1 MDWISCLVVLLS
13 VWCTVVFEL
22 VQGIPH
28 SIYNAV
34 LVFPLVMI
42 ILFGLYSVLIIT
54 YRVITFNNCVEAAE
68 ELKDQIK
75 QAKLDLTNQGM
86 VFTDWFAEESFI
98 IEYSLAK
105 NIIIRWS
112 SRVIKVMLLNPRN
125 VLTYIPLC
133 VRDLSMTLDWLT
145 KLQLILG
152 SILNVKRT
160 IN

>member
-1 MDWISCLVVLLS
+1 MTKLMDWISCLVVLLS

-28 SIYNAV
+28 NVYNAV

-42 ILFGLYSVLIIT
+42 ILFGLYSVLIIA

-86 VFTDWFAEESFI
+86 VFTD
-98 IEYSLAK
+98 
-105 NIIIRWS
+105 
-112 SRVIKVMLLNPRN
+112 
-125 VLTYIPLC
+125 
-133 VRDLSMTLDWLT
+133 
-145 KLQLILG
+145 
-152 SILNVKRT
+152 
-160 IN
+160 